1 MSTAVT
7 SLRPAGA
14 RAARRTRRL
23 SPDNAIASS
32 ALALLSVVT
41 AIGMCRVFSDWQF
54 LRPLVTV
61 AVVVHV
67 ASLLL
72 RTMRIPAV
80 VALPALALVI
90 YETVAF
96 LFYRDTMRA
105 LLPSKETLELLR
117 LDLRLVWTQF
127 PSAVAPVPSQGSYLV
142 AAGFG
147 IGLVALLS
155 DAFAFRAYGRVEA
168 AVPGGVLFVFTAALG
183 TDRNRVA
190 VAALWFAT
198 AIFVIALLRALHS
211 GGDDSWLGRRGRAMG
226 AAIPAT
232 FACAAVAAIAAAAV
246 APLLPGA
253 GEEPLLD
260 TRQGDGEVTEV
271 LSPLVDI
278 RSRLVTRSASEM
290 FVVDSPVARY
300 WRVTGLSEFD
310 GRTWGLRD
318 SKLEDAGGFLRD
330 SVGNEQ
336 IVQQRFTISRLG
348 GKLVPSAFAPL
359 SVSQD
364 DVRWLPNTDTL
375 VYDGDSMAPGD
386 VFNITADVSQ
396 PPADLLRTLTV
407 ASPPTDE
414 FLELPS
420 NFPAEAAT
428 LAREVT
434 ATATTPYDQALQ
446 LQNFFRTFTYDLT
459 VQAGHSND
467 AILSFLRIRRGY
479 CEQFAGTYAAMARS
493 LGLPT
498 RVAVGFTPGERQP
511 DGSFR
516 VYGRQAHAWPEVWF
530 DGVGW
535 VLFEPTPG
543 RGAPGSEQTTG
554 VAPAQDDT
562 PAPVGTSTGDATE
575 PAPTTTT
582 PAITPITEP
591 DVVEPPTDVTVP
603 PVAAGGQP
611 PSGGS
616 STAGWVVLAI
626 VVLGAWMLG
635 MPHLVRRLTRRGV
648 TPADQVVQ
656 AWHGT
661 VGALQLAGAPA
672 PAGST
677 PIEYAARVERDLGV
691 DHRSMSELARFV
703 TRAIYSP
710 AGVGEPAAMRAAVL
724 RTQLEETAREMT
736 PWHTRLLARL
746 DPRLVRQRLVGS

>member
-7 SLRPAGA
+7 SLRRTGTRP
-14 RAARRTRRL
+14 ARRSRRL
-23 SPDNAIASS
+23 TPDNAIASV
-32 ALALLSVVT
+32 ALTLLSIVT
-41 AIGMCRVFSDWQF
+41 AVGMCRVFGDWQF

-61 AVVVHV
+61 AVVVHI
-67 ASLLL
+67 ASLFL
-72 RTMRIPAV
+72 RALKIPAL
-80 VALPALALVI
+80 VALPALTLVI
-90 YETVAF
+90 YEAIAF

-105 LLPSKETLELLR
+105 LLPSKDTLELLR

-142 AAGFG
+142 AAAFG

-211 GGDDSWLGRRGRAMG
+211 GADDSWLGRRGRAMG

-232 FACAAVAAIAAAAV
+232 FASAAVAAIAAAAV
-246 APLLPGA
+246 GPLLPGA

-260 TRQGDGEVTEV
+260 THNGDGEVTEV

-290 FVVDSPVARY
+290 FVVDTPVSRY

-330 SVGNEQ
+330 RTDNEQ

-348 GKLVPSAFAPL
+348 GKLVPTAFAPV

-375 VYDGDSMAPGD
+375 VYDGESMAPGD
-386 VFNITADVSQ
+386 IFNITADVSE
-396 PPADLLRTLTV
+396 PPAELLRTLT
-407 ASPPTDE
+407 ATSPPTGE
-414 FLELPS
+414 FWELPS
-420 NFPAEAAT
+420 NFPAEAAE
-428 LAREVT
+428 LARQVT
-434 ATATTPYDQALQ
+434 ATATTPYDRAVQ

-467 AILSFLRIRRGY
+467 AILGFLRIRRGY

-493 LGLPT
+493 LGLPA

-511 DGSFR
+511 DGSYH
-516 VYGRQAHAWPEVWF
+516 VYGRHAHAWPEVWF

-554 VAPAQDDT
+554 VPPAQDDT
-562 PAPVGTSTGDATE
+562 PTPAGTSTGDPNA
-575 PAPTTTT
+575 PAPTTTA
-582 PAITPITEP
+582 PVFTPITEP
-591 DVVEPPTDVTVP
+591 GLLEPVTGDTVP
-603 PVAAGGQP
+603 PVPAAGQP
-611 PSGGS
+611 PAEGGS
-616 STAGWVVLAI
+616 KAPWIVLAI
-626 VVLGAWMLG
+626 ATVAAWMLV
-635 MPHLVRRLTRRGV
+635 MPHVVRRFTRRGA
-648 TPADQVVQ
+648 TPAEQVVQ

-672 PAGST
+672 PSGST

-691 DHRSMSELARFV
+691 DHRSLSELARFV

-736 PWHTRLLARL
+736 PWHTRILSRL
-746 DPRLVRQRLVGS
+746 DPRLVRQRLVGA